1 MGARKSSPVADAGG
15 VSGGFRAELSAEQD
29 GGQVMSGSQE
39 KQPGP
44 STESGARN
52 PGDEASPGASQTG
65 ENVCRAC
72 KGTGQID
79 GKPCPECGSTGKVVE
94 NIGDA

>member
-1 MGARKSSPVADAGG
+1 VRPACRSQGWTDAAGDAAKQNGG
-15 VSGGFRAELSAEQD
+15 K
-29 GGQVMSGSQE
+29 VMSGNQE
-39 KQPGP
+39 KQPGAG
-44 STESGARN
+44 TESGARN

>member
-1 MGARKSSPVADAGG
+1 MIGN
-15 VSGGFRAELSAEQD
+15 
-29 GGQVMSGSQE
+29 QE
-39 KQPGP
+39 KQPDP

-52 PGDEASPGASQTG
+52 PGDEASPGESQTG
-65 ENVCRAC
+65 ENICRAC
-72 KGTGQID
+72 KGTGQIN